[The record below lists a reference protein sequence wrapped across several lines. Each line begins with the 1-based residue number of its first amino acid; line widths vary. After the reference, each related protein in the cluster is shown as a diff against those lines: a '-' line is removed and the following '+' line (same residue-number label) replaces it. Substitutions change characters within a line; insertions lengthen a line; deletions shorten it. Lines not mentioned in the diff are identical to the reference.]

1 MITQISWR
9 NVWRSPVRSGVVIA
23 AITLGLSLGIFM
35 MAFSWGLTQQRASN
49 VINTQTSHLQL
60 HHPDYVE
67 EPKMKFLLPE
77 GTALL
82 EELND
87 REGVKYSTPRLEAG
101 GMLST
106 TKGAYGVQIN
116 GIFPLSEA
124 EVTQLD
130 TRIHAGSYFSEG
142 KRNAILVGQS
152 LAEKIGVAK
161 KVGDSTIYNF
171 RKKVVLTFQDKEGK
185 STQARFRVVG
195 IYQSGNS
202 KFDEGNV
209 YVRLADLQKLAKV
222 DDGIHEIAV
231 VLDDIEQAEVTA
243 AAFSTNE
250 IKSETWADLAPD
262 LRLISESFEVSMY
275 IFIGIILLAL
285 AFGIVNTMLMAVL
298 ERTRELGMLMA
309 VGMNRGRVFL
319 MIMLETIF
327 LVAVGGPL
335 GLLVG
340 YLLVSTLGS
349 IGIDMGS
356 FSEAMSQ
363 FGIGSIVRPNLAG
376 EYYFQI
382 AIMVAIT
389 AILSAIYPA
398 LRALKLKPVEAIRS
412 V

>member
-195 IYQSGNS
+195 ISQSGNS